1 MTMGDKA
8 PQTPSTASR
17 AESDRLPADLRT
29 ACGQIVRLPLYWLL
43 AAMPAAVALDWFGA
57 GGLWVFLVSAL
68 AIIPLAGLMGRATEN
83 LAEKL
88 GAGVGGLLNAT
99 FGNAAELIIA
109 LVALWKGPAMYPLV
123 KASITGSIIGN
134 ILLVLGLAILLGG
147 LKHRRQQFN
156 RTAAGMG
163 ATLLALASIG
173 LVMPTLYYYL
183 FRSSA
188 EAGTAD
194 TQNINFLSE
203 EIAVI
208 LAVIYLLSLVFSL
221 GTHRHLFAGHETEL
235 QAGEGHPRPEW
246 ARNTSLV
253 VLLLATAGVAWMSEL
268 LVGSV
273 EHAAE
278 TLGMSRVFVG
288 VIVVAV
294 IGNAAEHSTAVL
306 MALKDKM
313 DLAFH
318 VAVGSGIQIA
328 LFVAP
333 VLVFAGMLMG
343 HAQPLDLHFTLL
355 ELVAVILA
363 VGVLALVSQD
373 GESHWME
380 GVMLLGVYLIM
391 ALAFYHL
398 PEQL

>member
-1 MTMGDKA
+1 MSDKKTQ
-8 PQTPSTASR
+8 PTGSAS
-17 AESDRLPADLRT
+17 AEASVDSPADFLS
-29 ACGQIVRLPLYWLL
+29 ACRGIWRMPLYWLL
-43 AAMPAAVALDWFGA
+43 VAVPVAVALEFGHA
-57 GGLWVFLVSAL
+57 GGLWVFLASGL

-83 LAEKL
+83 LAETL

-99 FGNAAELIIA
+99 FGNAAEMIIA
-109 LVALWKGPAMYPLV
+109 LIALWKGPEMYSLV

-147 LKHRRQQFN
+147 LKYQRQQFN

-173 LVMPTLYYYL
+173 LIMPSLAKESHDIT
-183 FRSSA
+183 
-188 EAGTAD
+188 
-194 TQNINFLSE
+194 FLSE
-203 EIAVI
+203 EIAAI
-208 LAVIYLLSLVFSL
+208 LAVIYVLSLVFSL
-221 GTHRHLFAGHETEL
+221 RTHRHLFAGSEAEVQTT
-235 QAGEGHPRPEW
+235 GEHHQPEW
-246 ARNTSLV
+246 SRRTSV
-253 VLLLATAGVAWMSEL
+253 IMLLLATAGVAWMSEL

-278 TLGMSRVFVG
+278 TLGMNQVFVG

-306 MALKDKM
+306 VAMKNKM

-318 VAVGSGIQIA
+318 IAVGSGIQIA

-333 VLVFAGMLMG
+333 VLVFASMFMG
-343 HAQPLDLHFTLL
+343 HAQPLDLHFSLL
-355 ELVAVILA
+355 ETLAVILA

-380 GVMLLGVYLIM
+380 GVMLLGVYVIM

-398 PEQL
+398 PGTAH